1 MTKRYAW
8 FLNNTSPEV
17 LEMHQRLGDQHDPR
31 WCFVTGGGFQTQVN
45 VQPAP
50 AVWGDWA
57 DTNPRAVVDAGPGG
71 LVAGP
76 AGVTIGR
83 FAWISQL
90 FSDADGAP
98 SSVSNQANGN
108 APAGFV
114 HREQQGLNTI
124 YLSDASM
131 LIPTGFPVT
140 LVSSGGVWAKNEG
153 TTQALPGQ
161 TAFASYSNGSIAFAA
176 AGSTVGGASCTGSIG
191 PGTASLTGT
200 IQGNQLTV
208 TALAAGTIQIGA
220 ALSGTGAG
228 GNVAANT
235 QIVGQLSGTPGGVGV
250 YSVSIPEQNV
260 PSTAMTAT
268 YGTLN
273 VTNVASGTLSVG
285 QTVTGSGISAGTTI
299 TALGTGAGNTGTY
312 IVNNTQTVGS
322 VAVTAAAYFQTKWV
336 AASAGLVGELVKMTT
351 WLQG

>member
-1 MTKRYAW
+1 MK
-8 FLNNTSPEV
+8 FLK
-17 LEMHQRLGDQHDPR
+17 QRLLASASDDVLSMLGDPNDPR
-31 WCFVTGGGFQTQVN
+31 WCFMTGGGFQTQVN

-57 DTNPRAVVDAGPGG
+57 DTNPRAAVDAGPGG

-76 AGVTIGR
+76 NGVTIGR
-83 FAWISQL
+83 FAWISQ
-90 FSDADGAP
+90 FYSDNDGAP
-98 SSVSNQANGN
+98 ASVSNQANGN

-140 LVSSGGVWAKNEG
+140 LISNGGVWAKNEG

-161 TAFASYSNGSIAFAA
+161 SAFASFSNGSVAFAA
-176 AGSTVGGASCTGSIG
+176 AGSTVGGATVTGSIG
-191 PGTASLTGT
+191 PGTASFTGT
-200 IQGNQLTV
+200 LAANQLTV
-208 TALAAGTIQIGA
+208 TALAGGTIQIGA
-220 ALSGTGAG
+220 ILSGTSSI
-228 GNVAANT
+228 GNVATNT
-235 QIVGQLSGTPGGVGV
+235 QIVGQLSGTIGGVGV

-260 PSTAMTAT
+260 GSTTMTAT

-273 VTNVASGTLSVG
+273 VTAVSAGTLSVG
-285 QTVTGSGISAGTTI
+285 QTLTGSTTSAGTTI

-312 IVNNTQTVGS
+312 IVQNTQTVGS
-322 VAVTAAAYFQTKWV
+322 ATLTAAAYYQTKWV
-336 AASAGLVGELVKMTT
+336 AASSGLVGELVKMTT